1 MPGKVDQL
9 IHDLGSVPG
18 SRATT
23 IDMHIVAGTLGEL
36 DKRPWPKNYDRVELI
51 PLSPADASAASH
63 EAQRIYESIAVKN
76 SNFLSGP
83 LLREKNHLKMLYV
96 KEQAGILQ

>member
-1 MPGKVDQL
+1 VPGKVDQL
-9 IHDLGSVPG
+9 VRGLGSVPG

-23 IDMHIVAGTLGEL
+23 IDMHLVAGTLGEL

-76 SNFLSGP
+76 SNFFEWATP
-83 LLREKNHLKMLYV
+83 
-96 KEQAGILQ
+96 